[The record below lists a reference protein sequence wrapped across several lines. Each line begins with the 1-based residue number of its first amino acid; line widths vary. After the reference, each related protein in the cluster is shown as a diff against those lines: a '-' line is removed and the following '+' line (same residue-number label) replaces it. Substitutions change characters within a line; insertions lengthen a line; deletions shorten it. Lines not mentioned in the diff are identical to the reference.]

1 MPVSRLLMDRE
12 LSRALDGVPMT
23 PNGAFDLT
31 DIPATRAA
39 FRAQAEPTAASE
51 PDDPSV
57 ITQEYRVSRADGPDV
72 PVRLLRPAT
81 VPGPLPVMLWFHGG
95 GQVLGFAAQDDA
107 WLKPLCSQLACAV
120 AVVDYRLAPETPSP
134 GAAEDGFTAYQWLV
148 REAQDLGLDSARI
161 GIAGQS
167 GGGGIAAATVLL
179 LRDRGGA
186 APLFQSLTYPML
198 DDRNLTA
205 SSHEITDIG
214 IWDRSTNI
222 LAWQAI
228 LGAAPEPTTSPPTP
242 PPPARRTSARCRRP
256 SSRSANSTAS
266 ATRTSTTPRAC
277 APTGSRS
284 NCTSTRAPTTPSTCS
299 PPSRGSRPPSSRP
312 GSTTSPAGSRTHPP
326 RDVLRPARM
335 PVQALTEVL
344 GRSRTARVAATST
357 KDAAARQARRHPLE
371 EAKERN
377 TMPIIN
383 IDAWEGAGDEQTQE
397 LLTEVTET
405 VHRVTNIPRD
415 KILVLFHANPVKYW
429 AQGGV
434 LASDPDFLEKSRQH

>member
-39 FRAQAEPTAASE
+39 FRAQAESTAASE

-57 ITQEYRVSRADGPDV
+57 TTREYRVSRADGPDV

-81 VPGPLPVMLWFHGG
+81 APGPLPVMLWFHGG

-107 WLKPLCSQLACAV
+107 WLKPLCSQLGCAV
-120 AVVDYRLAPETPSP
+120 AVVDYRLAPETPAP

-148 REAQDLGLDSARI
+148 REARDLGLDGARI

-179 LRDRGGA
+179 VRDRGGA

-198 DDRNLTA
+198 DDRNSTA

-214 IWDRSTNI
+214 IWDRSTNL

-228 LGAAPEPTTSPPTP
+228 LGDRTGTDDVSPYSAPSRAKDLGALPQTFIAVGELDCFRDEDLDYAARLRAHGVPVELHLYPGAYHAFDLLAPESRLAAAFRQTWLDYL
-242 PPPARRTSARCRRP
+242 ARRFQDTSAP
-256 SSRSANSTAS
+256 
-266 ATRTSTTPRAC
+266 
-277 APTGSRS
+277 
-284 NCTSTRAPTTPSTCS
+284 
-299 PPSRGSRPPSSRP
+299 
-312 GSTTSPAGSRTHPP
+312 
-326 RDVLRPARM
+326 
-335 PVQALTEVL
+335 
-344 GRSRTARVAATST
+344 
-357 KDAAARQARRHPLE
+357 
-371 EAKERN
+371 
-377 TMPIIN
+377 
-383 IDAWEGAGDEQTQE
+383 
-397 LLTEVTET
+397 
-405 VHRVTNIPRD
+405 
-415 KILVLFHANPVKYW
+415 
-429 AQGGV
+429 
-434 LASDPDFLEKSRQH
+434 